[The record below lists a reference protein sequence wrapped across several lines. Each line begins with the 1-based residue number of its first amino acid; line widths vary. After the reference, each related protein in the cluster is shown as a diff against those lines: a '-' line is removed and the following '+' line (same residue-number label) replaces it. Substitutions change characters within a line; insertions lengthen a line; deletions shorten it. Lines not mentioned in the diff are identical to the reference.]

1 MAYGDIGGPVTEL
14 IITCKTAATGE
25 VAITK
30 GDAVKLVGPYEV
42 DNTLTDG
49 DRIFGQALADCD
61 RNETAIPIRVRG
73 ICDFPFTGTAPT
85 VDGISGV
92 SGATG
97 TGTVQ
102 AGTTGN
108 VIGLIVKVDSTNNT
122 LEALL

>member
-25 VAITK
+25 VAITR
-30 GDAVKLVGPYEV
+30 GDAVKLSGPYEV
-42 DNTLTDG
+42 DNAITDG

-61 RNETAIPIRVRG
+61 RNDAAIPVRVRG
-73 ICDFPFTGTAPT
+73 ICNFPFTGTAPS

-92 SGATG
+92 LGATG

-108 VIGLIVKVDSTNNT
+108 VVGLIVKVNNTEST

>member
-25 VAITK
+25 VAITR
-30 GDAVKLVGPYEV
+30 GNAVKLVGPYEI
-42 DNTLTDG
+42 DNVLTDG

-61 RNETAIPIRVRG
+61 RNAAAVPIRVRG
-73 ICDFPFTGTAPT
+73 ICEFTYTGTAPT
-85 VDGISGV
+85 VDGESGIV
-92 SGATG
+92 GATG

-102 AGTTGN
+102 AGTG
-108 VIGLIVKVDSTNNT
+108 VGLIVKVNNTKGT